1 MREVV
6 PVLTATVRN
15 EAASIQERFQKH
27 VIPSYARFDL
37 VLERGEGSEVWDVE
51 GRRYLDLGAGIAVSV
66 LGHGSPDIVAALLE
80 QSRKLVHVSN
90 LYYQQPQGA
99 LAEKMAELIGPGK
112 IFFCN
117 SGAEANEGLFKL
129 ARKFGHDEGR
139 FEILTAENSFHGR
152 TLAGIAA
159 TGQAKVKKGFEPMVP
174 GFRQIPFNDLAAA
187 RAALSPATAA
197 ILIEGVQ
204 GEGGVTAATPE
215 YLLGLRQL
223 CDEKNLLLLIDGV
236 QCGCFRTGRFQSFQ
250 RILEETDS
258 AEARTFL
265 PDGIAMAK
273 GMGGG
278 LPIGAFWV
286 RAAYADLF
294 NAGTHGSTFGGSPLV
309 CAVAL
314 KVLEV
319 IERDGLAGNARAVGN
334 FLLTELKRLAA
345 AFPQVI
351 REARGLGLMIG
362 MELAADIPAF
372 AGSEKSPS
380 MEFINRLHR
389 AGLLAIPAGT
399 RVIRLLPALNL
410 KQAEAAQGLR
420 IIEAVAEQVSR

>member
-1 MREVV
+1 MRS
-6 PVLTATVRN
+6 
-15 EAASIQERFQKH
+15 EASSIQERFQKN

-37 VLERGEGSEVWDVE
+37 VLERGEGSEVWDVD
-51 GRRYLDLGAGIAVSV
+51 GRRYLDLGAGIAVNV

-99 LAEKMAELIGPGK
+99 LAEKLVGLIGPGK
-112 IFFCN
+112 VFFCN
-117 SGAEANEGLFKL
+117 SGAEADEGLFKL

-174 GFRQIPFNDLAAA
+174 GFRHIPFNDLAAA

-204 GEGGVTAATPE
+204 GEGGVTAATSD
-215 YLLGLRQL
+215 YLLGLRRL
-223 CDEKNLLLLIDGV
+223 CDEKNLLLLMDGV

-250 RILEETDS
+250 RILEDTGGD
-258 AEARTFL
+258 EARRFL

-278 LPIGAFWV
+278 LPVGAFWV
-286 RAAYADLF
+286 RAPYADLF
-294 NAGTHGSTFGGSPLV
+294 GAGTHGSTFGGSPLV

-319 IERDGLAGNARAVGN
+319 IERDGLAANARAVGS
-334 FLLTELKRLAA
+334 FLLSELARLAA

-351 REARGLGLMIG
+351 RQVRGAGLMIG
-362 MELAADIPAF
+362 IELAEDIPAF
-372 AGSEKSPS
+372 AKAEKSPA

-389 AGLLAIPAGT
+389 ARMLAIPAGT
-399 RVIRLLPALNL
+399 KVIRLLPALNL
-410 KQAEAAQGLR
+410 KQTEAANAVR

>member
-1 MREVV
+1 MREILTTLSV
-6 PVLTATVRN
+6 PARN
-15 EAASIQERFQKH
+15 EASSVQEQFEKN

-37 VLERGEGSEVWDVE
+37 VLDRGEGSEVWDVA
-51 GRRYLDLGAGIAVSV
+51 GRRYLDLGAGIAVCV

-99 LAEKMAELIGPGK
+99 LAEKLVGLIGPGK
-112 IFFCN
+112 VFFCN
-117 SGAEANEGLFKL
+117 SGAEADEGLFKL
-129 ARKFGHDEGR
+129 ARKFGHDQGR

-159 TGQAKVKKGFEPMVP
+159 TGQAKVKKGFDPMTP
-174 GFRQIPFNDLAAA
+174 GFRHIPFNDLAAA
-187 RAALSPATAA
+187 RAALSPASAA

-204 GEGGVTAATPE
+204 GEGGVTAATAE
-215 YLLGLRQL
+215 YLLGLRRL
-223 CDEKNLLLLIDGV
+223 CDEKNLLLLMDGV
-236 QCGCFRTGRFQSFQ
+236 QCGCFRTGRYLSFQ
-250 RILEETDS
+250 RILEET
-258 AEARTFL
+258 EAPEAARFL

-286 RAAYADLF
+286 RAPYADLF
-294 NAGTHGSTFGGSPLV
+294 GPGTHGSTFGGSPLV

-319 IERDGLAGNARAVGN
+319 VERDGLAANARMVGS
-334 FLLTELKRLAA
+334 FLLAELGRLAA
-345 AFPQVI
+345 AFPRVI
-351 REARGLGLMIG
+351 REVRGLGLMIG
-362 MELAADIPAF
+362 LELAADIPAF
-372 AGSEKSPS
+372 ATGEKSPAI
-380 MEFINRLHR
+380 EFIHRLHR

-399 RVIRLLPALNL
+399 NVIRLLPALNL
-410 KQAEAAQGLR
+410 KQADAVKAVQ
-420 IIEAVAEQVSR
+420 IIESVAEQI

>member
-1 MREVV
+1 V
-6 PVLTATVRN
+6 
-15 EAASIQERFQKH
+15 
-27 VIPSYARFDL
+27 
-37 VLERGEGSEVWDVE
+37 
-51 GRRYLDLGAGIAVSV
+51 AG
-66 LGHGSPDIVAALLE
+66 
-80 QSRKLVHVSN
+80 
-90 LYYQQPQGA
+90 
-99 LAEKMAELIGPGK
+99 LIGPGK

-117 SGAEANEGLFKL
+117 SGAEADEGLFKL

-174 GFRQIPFNDLAAA
+174 GFRHIPFNDLAAA

-204 GEGGVTAATPE
+204 GEGGVTAATPD

-223 CDEKNLLLLIDGV
+223 CDEKKLLLLMDEV
-236 QCGCFRTGRFQSFQ
+236 QGGCFRTGRFQSFQ
-250 RILEETDS
+250 RILEASHSE
-258 AEARTFL
+258 EARKFL
-265 PDGIAMAK
+265 PDGVAMAK

-314 KVLEV
+314 RVLEV
-319 IERDGLAGNARAVGN
+319 IERDGLAGNARSMGN
-334 FLLTELKRLAA
+334 FLLHELKQLAA
-345 AFPQVI
+345 AFPHVI
-351 REARGLGLMIG
+351 REVRGLGLMIG

-380 MEFINRLHR
+380 IDFINRLHR

-410 KQAEAAQGLR
+410 KQADAAQGVR
-420 IIEAVAEQVSR
+420 IIASVAEQVSR